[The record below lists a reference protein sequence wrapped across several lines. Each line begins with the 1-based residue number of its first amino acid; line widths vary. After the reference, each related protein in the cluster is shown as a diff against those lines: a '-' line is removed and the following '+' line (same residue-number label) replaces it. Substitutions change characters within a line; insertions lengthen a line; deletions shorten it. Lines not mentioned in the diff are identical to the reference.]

1 MSQRLRACEQAWN
14 TTCQMLE
21 AARQGLW
28 DDLPALQGTR
38 EAALKLLA
46 DPKRPVDAQAE
57 MAYLQQMLSVEP
69 ELMALVQAQRS
80 ELSRLLRD
88 RQTGRSMTQ
97 IYGQISGM
105 NNNHGF

>member
-1 MSQRLRACEQAWN
+1 MSQRLRACEKAWN

-28 DDLPALQGTR
+28 DDLPALQGVR
-38 EAALKLLA
+38 EAALGVLA
-46 DPKRPVDAQAE
+46 DPQLPVDTQTE
-57 MAYLQQMLSVEP
+57 MAYMQKMLAVEP
-69 ELMALVQAQRS
+69 ELMALVQTQRS

-97 IYGQISGM
+97 IYVQISGM
-105 NNNHGF
+105 SNNHGF